1 MCFSPEVSFIS
12 SGVLGLTGAASI
24 VVAPK
29 NTKILGL
36 VPFAFAAQ
44 QLLEGVQWLA
54 LRTGSENLIAGYG
67 YLFFALLLWPIAVPL
82 AVYLVDPASRRRVRW
97 FIIGGLMIT
106 AYFLFSLL
114 QSGVGAD
121 IFGGSIRYTFFNA
134 LNYPGA
140 EYVYLIV
147 TAGAL
152 LVSSIKV
159 FRYFAGGVVVSAI
172 AANFF
177 FNVVFVSVWCFF
189 ASLLSL
195 LIFAYLLVE
204 RRKKGTA

>member
-1 MCFSPEVSFIS
+1 MAISFCASFVADCSASCGIPRRPCESSTSALVHYWRFDDNRIFS
-12 SGVLGLTGAASI
+12 
-24 VVAPK
+24 
-29 NTKILGL
+29 
-36 VPFAFAAQ
+36 
-44 QLLEGVQWLA
+44 
-54 LRTGSENLIAGYG
+54 
-67 YLFFALLLWPIAVPL
+67 
-82 AVYLVDPASRRRVRW
+82 
-97 FIIGGLMIT
+97 
-106 AYFLFSLL
+106 FSLL

-177 FNVVFVSVWCFF
+177 QRSVCLGVVLFCLAPLTSDLCISPCRT
-189 ASLLSL
+189 A
-195 LIFAYLLVE
+195 
-204 RRKKGTA
+204 KKGHGIIYPHPVYGWSLAAFRFHQ